1 MVLSE
6 TAYRDRLS
14 FFRQQVE
21 KTILSRQNP
30 VTGLLPAS
38 TAVTTHGDY
47 TDAWVRDNVYS
58 ILAVWGLGLAYRRS
72 GADDGVA
79 HGLQQSVVKLMRG
92 LMMAMMR
99 QAPKVERFKITQAP
113 LDALHAKYSTT
124 KGEPVVGDDEWGHLQ
139 IDATSIFLL
148 MLAQMTASGL
158 QIVFTLDEVNFV
170 QNLVYYIGRAYR
182 TADYGIWER
191 GNKLNHGKPELNA
204 SSVGMAKAALEALN
218 GLNLFGVDGARESVI
233 HVLEDEIAR
242 ARITLESLLPRESA
256 SKETDAALLSVIGF
270 PAFAVENQKLR
281 DRTRETII
289 DKLQGKYG
297 CKRFLRDGH
306 QVVLEDT
313 NRLHYEPFELKT
325 FEHIE
330 CEWPLFFTYLLLD
343 ALFQGD
349 RATAQE
355 YQAKLQEIAVDRGG
369 VKLLPEVYFVPES
382 LIDAER
388 NDPQSQVREPNEN
401 LPLVWAQSL
410 WIVGEL
416 ILEGLLEPSDLDP
429 LGRRRALRALREPV
443 VQLALVAEDEPLRE
457 QLATYGIETQ
467 TLAEIAPIQ
476 LHRSEDLAAALAAL
490 GANEKLGLSGRPI
503 RRLRALMTS
512 QIYQIGGQTVVFLPS
527 MWDTDDFYLTLD
539 PEYMAAQLRGEV
551 AYVARHWK
559 QLGRPT
565 MTLLLTHD
573 RLENGAGAIDP
584 QSPLIRFIVECQSGN
599 CDGIRMQVEALSQ
612 LLVTAGIRRLDFLDD
627 FNVSMTQ
634 QAITS
639 VPLPPS
645 ILGFDPA
652 QTRPLNNQL
661 ELELESEEESDR
673 LLEKLRSSQNLYEQ
687 VELVEN
693 LIRLES
699 LDFETGLGNGS
710 PATIRD
716 LLTELYGKAARGIP
730 VAVAE
735 GAPPER
741 QVYWALVRR
750 TAGLLGRA
758 NSGLSDAVT
767 DLLVRQKVI
776 AVGRAYSEAAIID
789 RPTTKEEIAAQ
800 IDRFCGEDIRDRV
813 LSQEIL
819 MGLGVLIR
827 TEPRLFKG
835 FLTLRTS
842 YFILLLVS
850 ELGRDLLL
858 TPDEA
863 YEQLMEQNPFEI
875 AIRLRQVLEGYQ
887 GATQALQNQ
896 ESLHIK
902 KTQSPIEWVLLPD
915 RDEALPPAG
924 SWARQREVDGAVNR
938 VPPTFYNQVW
948 QLLQHCKGIVIGD
961 KLERRNRLD
970 SARLLAEMTPGET
983 NFARQVEHLLNKID
997 APMYRQICMETL
1009 MELSAVTE
1017 RNPELW
1023 VDDYLVLDVLVGYAV
1038 RVGWLDKHPHD
1049 RDRYNEVKAQAW
1061 QAFYETSPYSC
1072 AGYVVQAFQ
1081 LLLEMGQQENDEVE
1095 PTMEEVG

>member
-1 MVLSE
+1 M
-6 TAYRDRLS
+6 
-14 FFRQQVE
+14 
-21 KTILSRQNP
+21 LSRQNP

-58 ILAVWGLGLAYRRS
+58 ILAVWGLGAAYRRS

-79 HGLQQSVVKLMRG
+79 HELQQSVVKLMRG

-99 QAPKVERFKITQAP
+99 QSHKVERFKVTQAP
-113 LDALHAKYSTT
+113 LDSLHAKYGTDT
-124 KGEPVVGDDEWGHLQ
+124 GRPVVGDDEWGHLQ
-139 IDATSIFLL
+139 VDATSIFLL

-158 QIVFTLDEVNFV
+158 RIVFTLDEVNFV

-204 SSVGMAKAALEALN
+204 SSIGMAKAALEALN
-218 GLNLFGVDGARESVI
+218 GLNLFGVDGARGSVI

-270 PAFAVENQKLR
+270 PAFAVEDQPLR
-281 DRTRETII
+281 DRTRQTVI
-289 DKLQGKYG
+289 DKLQGNYG

-306 QVVLEDT
+306 QIVLEDT
-313 NRLHYEPFELKT
+313 NRLHYEPYELKT

-343 ALFQGD
+343 SLFRGD
-349 RATAQE
+349 RQGAEE
-355 YQAKLQEIAVDRGG
+355 YQNKLQEIAVERDG
-369 VKLLPEVYFVPES
+369 VKLLPEVYFVPEH

-388 NDPQSQVREPNEN
+388 HDPQSQERWPNEN

-410 WIVGEL
+410 WTVGQL

-429 LGRRRALRALREPV
+429 LGRRRTLRSLREPV
-443 VQLALVAEDEPLRE
+443 VQLALIAEDTTLQE

-467 TLAEIAPIQ
+467 TLDEIAPIQ
-476 LHRSEDLAAALAAL
+476 LHRSEDLSTAFAAL
-490 GANEKLGLSGRPI
+490 GANGKLGLSGRPV

-512 QIYQIGGQTVVFLPS
+512 QVYQIGRQTIAFLPS
-527 MWDTDDFYLTLD
+527 MWDSDDFYLTLD
-539 PEYMAAQLRGEV
+539 PDFLAAQLRAEV

-559 QLGRPT
+559 QSGRPT
-565 MTLLLTHD
+565 VTLLLTHD
-573 RLENGAGAIDP
+573 RLDNGAGAVDP
-584 QSPLIRFIVECQSGN
+584 QSPLIRFIVECQSGT
-599 CDGIRMQVEALSQ
+599 CDGIQIYVDALEQ
-612 LLVTAGIRRLDFLDD
+612 LLVTAGLRRLDVLDD
-627 FNVSMTQ
+627 ININMTQ

-639 VPLPPS
+639 ALPDTN
-645 ILGFDPA
+645 LLRFDPA
-652 QTRPLNNQL
+652 QTRSLDNRQ
-661 ELELESEEESDR
+661 ELEIESEGASWG
-673 LLEKLRSSQNLYEQ
+673 LLERLRHSVNLYEQ
-687 VELVEN
+687 VEIVGN
-693 LIRLES
+693 LMRLES
-699 LDFETGLGNGS
+699 LDFETGLGQGRS
-710 PATIRD
+710 ATVRE
-716 LLTELYGKAARGIP
+716 LLEELYARAARGIP

-741 QVYWALVRR
+741 QVYWAIVRR

-758 NSGLSDAVT
+758 NNGLSDAVT

-776 AVGRAYSEAAIID
+776 AVGRAYSEDAIID
-789 RPTTKEEIAAQ
+789 RPMTKREVAEQ

-819 MGLGVLIR
+819 IGLGVLIR
-827 TEPRLFKG
+827 TDPKLFKG

-850 ELGRDLLL
+850 ELGRDLLV

-875 AIRLRQVLEGYQ
+875 AIRLRQVLQGYQ
-887 GATQALQNQ
+887 GATQALQSQ

-902 KTQSPIEWVLLPD
+902 QTERPIEWILLPD

-924 SWARQREVDGAVNR
+924 SWVRQREIDGSVNR
-938 VPPTFYNQVW
+938 VPPKFYNQVW

-997 APMYRQICMETL
+997 APTYRQVCMETL

-1017 RNPELW
+1017 RNPDLW

-1038 RVGWLDKHPHD
+1038 RVAWLDNHPQD
-1049 RDRYNEVKAQAW
+1049 GDRYNEVKSQAW
-1061 QAFYETSPYSC
+1061 KTFYETSPYAC
-1072 AGYVVQAFQ
+1072 AGYVVKAFK
-1081 LLLEMGQQENDEVE
+1081 LLLEMGQPEKEPATEVA
-1095 PTMEEVG
+1095 

>member
-6 TAYRDRLS
+6 TAYRDRLN
-14 FFRQQVE
+14 FYRQQVE

-58 ILAVWGLGLAYRRS
+58 ILAVWALGLAYRRS

-99 QAPKVERFKITQAP
+99 QAPKVEKFKFTQDP
-113 LDALHAKYSTT
+113 LDSLHAKYDTAT
-124 KGEPVVGDDEWGHLQ
+124 GEPVVGDDEWGHLQ

-158 QIVFTLDEVNFV
+158 QIVFTLDEVNFI

-204 SSVGMAKAALEALN
+204 SSIGMAKAALEALN
-218 GLNLFGVDGARESVI
+218 GLNLFGLDGARESVI

-270 PAFAVENQKLR
+270 PAFAVEDKKLR
-281 DRTRETII
+281 DRTRKNIM
-289 DKLQGKYG
+289 DQLQGHYG

-330 CEWPLFFTYLLLD
+330 CEWPLFFSYLLLD
-343 ALFQGD
+343 ALFRGD
-349 RATAQE
+349 REMAQE
-355 YQAKLQEIAVDRGG
+355 YQDKLQAIAVERNG
-369 VKLLPEVYFVPES
+369 VKLLPEVYFVPEH

-388 NDPQSQVREPNEN
+388 QNPQSQSREPNEN

-416 ILEGLLEPSDLDP
+416 ILEELLEPSDLDP
-429 LGRRRALRALREPV
+429 LGRRRTLRALREPV
-443 VQLALVAEDEPLRE
+443 VQLALVAEDEALRE

-467 TLAEIAPIQ
+467 TLADIAPIQ
-476 LHRSEDLAAALAAL
+476 LHQSEDLATALSAL
-490 GANEKLGLSGRPI
+490 GANEKLKLSGRPV

-512 QIYQIGGQTVVFLPS
+512 HIYQIGGQTVVFLPS

-539 PEYMAAQLRGEV
+539 PEFLAVQFRGEV

-573 RLENGAGAIDP
+573 RLENGAGGIDP
-584 QSPLIRFIVECQSGN
+584 QSPLIRLMVECQGGK
-599 CDGIRMQVEALSQ
+599 CDGVRIHMDTLEQ
-612 LLVTAGIRRLDFLDD
+612 LLVTAGVRRLDFLDD
-627 FNVSMTQ
+627 FNVRMTQ
-634 QAITS
+634 KTITS
-639 VPLPPS
+639 VPQPS
-645 ILGFDPA
+645 NILSFDPA
-652 QTRPLNNQL
+652 QTRPLDNQL
-661 ELELESEEESDR
+661 ELELESSQDTGW
-673 LLEKLRSSQNLYEQ
+673 LINKLRHTQNLYEQ
-687 VELVEN
+687 VELVEDVM
-693 LIRLES
+693 RLES
-699 LDFETGLGNGS
+699 LEFETGLGQGRS
-710 PATIRD
+710 ATVRD

-735 GAPPER
+735 GSPPQR

-776 AVGRAYSEAAIID
+776 AVGRAYSEDAIID
-789 RPTTKEEIAAQ
+789 RPMTKEEVAEQ

-819 MGLGVLIR
+819 IGLGVLIR
-827 TEPRLFKG
+827 TEPNLFKG

-850 ELGRDLLL
+850 ELGRDLLV

-875 AIRLRQVLEGYQ
+875 AIRLRQVLAGYQ
-887 GATQALQNQ
+887 GATQALKTQ

-902 KTQSPIEWVLLPD
+902 ATEQPIEWVLLPD

-924 SWARQREVDGAVNR
+924 SWARQREIDGSVNR
-938 VPPTFYNQVW
+938 VPTKFYNQVW
-948 QLLQHCKGIVIGD
+948 ELLQHCKGIVIGD

-970 SARLLAEMTPGET
+970 SSRLLAEMTPGET

-997 APMYRQICMETL
+997 APMYRQVCMETL
-1009 MELSAVTE
+1009 RELSAVTE
-1017 RNPELW
+1017 RNPDLW

-1038 RVGWLDKHPHD
+1038 RVSWLDKHPQD
-1049 RDRYNEVKAQAW
+1049 RDRYNEVKSQAW
-1061 QAFYETSPYSC
+1061 RGFYETSPYAC

-1081 LLLEMGQQENDEVE
+1081 LLLEMGQQDHAMAAV
-1095 PTMEEVG
+1095 